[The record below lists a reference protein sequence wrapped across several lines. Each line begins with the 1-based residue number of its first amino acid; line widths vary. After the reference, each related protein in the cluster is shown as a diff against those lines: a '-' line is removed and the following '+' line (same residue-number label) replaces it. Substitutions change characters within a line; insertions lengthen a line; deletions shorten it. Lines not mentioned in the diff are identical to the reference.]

1 MVKVKQGMRVLGAQG
16 WKASIQLHGMDTI
29 QLAIALLEHYS
40 YVTILWDIAISISDS
55 IYYTHYFGGILEV
68 FEGQPG
74 GGKEGG

>member
-1 MVKVKQGMRVLGAQG
+1 MFRFNCLE
-16 WKASIQLHGMDTI
+16 SIYRIYTI